1 MEEGASRKQGL
12 KGIAR
17 DFFTSLYRRRG
28 IFYFLYRSSWDSGY
42 PLLCL
47 HSLCWMARAGLTGEK
62 LVHFIGDSHTDPYR
76 MEKRMITHHVGRGT
90 AHNLKDENSSSGSG
104 TQLWKVLGGINKK
117 RDAVGLVFGEI
128 DCRVH
133 FHYQYLKHKKKVPIE
148 ALIDSTVSNYG
159 EVVRRVKGQ
168 GYQVFVVG
176 VPPAASQKNIYGY
189 PFYGKP
195 KERSEISQKF
205 NSKLQQWCRKNSVPF
220 IGIMTFLS
228 DRDGFLKRELAS
240 DEVHANKKLLPFVR
254 KKLEEKMGIAL

>member
-1 MEEGASRKQGL
+1 MEGISFRKNGL
-12 KGIAR
+12 KSLAR
-17 DFFTSLYRRRG
+17 GFFTSLYRERG
-28 IFYFLYRSSWDSGY
+28 LFYFIYRSSYDRGY
-42 PLLCL
+42 PLVCL
-47 HSLCWMARAGLTGEK
+47 HSLYWMARAGLTGET

-90 AHNLKDENSSSGSG
+90 AHNLRDGDSSSGSG
-104 TQLWKVLGGINKK
+104 RQLWKVLGGIDRK

-148 ALIDSTVSNYG
+148 ALMDSTVSNYG
-159 EVVRRVKGQ
+159 EVVRNVKGQ
-168 GYQVFVVG
+168 GYQVFVMG

-195 KERSEISQKF
+195 QERSEISKKF
-205 NSKLQQWCRKNSVPF
+205 NSKLQKWCRKNSVPF
-220 IGIMTFLS
+220 IDIMPFLS
-228 DRDGFLKRELAS
+228 DKDGFLKRELAS
-240 DEVHANKKLLPFVR
+240 DEVHANKRVVPYVR